1 MTNNEMI
8 RRRRRLLLGAAA
20 ALAAVAV
27 FYILAKLGIGI
38 PCLFHQITG
47 LQCPGCGNSRAALA
61 LMGLDIKG
69 ALGYNLLFPLEFG
82 YIGWVVF
89 HCCRNYLRG
98 KGFSYKPPVIGID
111 IGVLAAVLGWWVVR
125 NVL

>member
-1 MTNNEMI
+1 MNIKAITK
-8 RRRRRLLLGAAA
+8 RWHRLLLGAAA
-20 ALAAVAV
+20 AATAVAI
-27 FYILAKLGIGI
+27 FYILAKMGIGI
-38 PCLFHQITG
+38 PCLFYQITG
-47 LQCPGCGNSRAALA
+47 WQCPGCGNSRAALA
-61 LMGLDIKG
+61 LMGLDFKG

-82 YIGWVVF
+82 YIGWVLF

-98 KGFSYKPPVIGID
+98 KGFFYKPPVIGID

>member
-1 MTNNEMI
+1 MTENEM
-8 RRRRRLLLGAAA
+8 RKRRRRLLQGAAA

-82 YIGWVVF
+82 YIGWVLF
-89 HCCRNYLRG
+89 HCCRNYLQG
-98 KGFSYKPPVIGID
+98 KGFFYKPPVIGID
-111 IGVLAAVLGWWVVR
+111 IGVLAAVLGWWVLR

>member
-1 MTNNEMI
+1 MNNNEI
-8 RRRRRLLLGAAA
+8 TKRWRRLLLGAAA

-27 FYILAKLGIGI
+27 FCILAKMGIGI
-38 PCLFHQITG
+38 PCLFYQITG
-47 LQCPGCGNSRAALA
+47 WQCPGCSNSRAAMA
-61 LMGLDIKG
+61 LLRLDFKG

-82 YIGWVVF
+82 YIGWVLF
-89 HCCRNYLRG
+89 YCCRNYLRG

-111 IGVLAAVLGWWVVR
+111 IGVLAAVLGWWIVR

>member
-1 MTNNEMI
+1 MTENEM
-8 RRRRRLLLGAAA
+8 RKRRRRLLQGAAA
-20 ALAAVAV
+20 AGVAAAV
-27 FYILAKLGIGI
+27 FCILAKMGIGI
-38 PCLFHQITG
+38 PCLFYQITG
-47 LQCPGCGNSRAALA
+47 WQCPGCGNSRAALA
-61 LMGLDIKG
+61 LLRLDLKA

-89 HCCRNYLRG
+89 HCCRNYLQG
-98 KGFSYKPPVIGID
+98 KGFSYKPKLIGID

>member
-1 MTNNEMI
+1 MNNNEI
-8 RRRRRLLLGAAA
+8 TKRWRRLLLGAAA

-27 FYILAKLGIGI
+27 FCILAKMGIGI
-38 PCLFHQITG
+38 PCLFYQITG
-47 LQCPGCGNSRAALA
+47 WQCPGCGNSRAAMA
-61 LMGLDIKG
+61 LLRLDFKG

-82 YIGWVVF
+82 YIGWVLF
-89 HCCRNYLRG
+89 YCCRNYLRG